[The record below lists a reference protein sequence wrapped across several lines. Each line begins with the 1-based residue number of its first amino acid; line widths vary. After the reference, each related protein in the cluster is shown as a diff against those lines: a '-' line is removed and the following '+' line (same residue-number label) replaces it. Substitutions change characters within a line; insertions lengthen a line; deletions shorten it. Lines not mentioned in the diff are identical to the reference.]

1 MAKRLSNRLGP
12 ASKGQ
17 GWGLDPAPPNY
28 WAFVTLPDPRFA
40 EEEMFQEVRGAWA
53 RGSAL
58 AGSMVTTASTHLSC
72 VMSSTPSSCCCSRS
86 CVDGRLRIECIW
98 RRHQQSAMH
107 ASLAPMAWT

>member
-28 WAFVTLPDPRFA
+28 WAFVTLPDPCFA